1 MVAFRPAVALAAL
14 VVALASESRA
24 QAVIEGVL
32 WDSTRTLAP
41 LAGADVVLLSDGRT
55 ATTDRRGR
63 FRFENVQPGEHRV
76 GYGALWLDSIAAP
89 PAVASASVG
98 ARGTSRV
105 VLATASRSASQLS
118 ACGTLLPDDAG
129 LLLGEVRDAA
139 SFTAASDVIVAAR
152 WQERL
157 IGRNQNEV
165 REMATVDTTSAD
177 GRYVLCGVPVGIEV
191 TVLARHAD
199 GRATERMRL
208 LVDAAITA
216 RDLRIG
222 DEARLVRVSG
232 RVVGSNGAPMPN
244 ASVFASLAQDRPATT
259 DSAGNFALA
268 LPARSGQIFVRA
280 LGYQPALVPID
291 PLDETLDL
299 GDISI
304 APVGAVLDTVR
315 VTARPRTLDELGF
328 EERRRAGL
336 GGFVGE
342 EVLSRLPR
350 INATSVAQEMPP
362 WVRSSGGRFPVFLIR
377 RGIQFCS
384 PRFFVDGYDWGKSTE
399 GIDVDGILG
408 RAKRVE
414 AYKAGFA
421 PPRFNDFDG
430 CGSVVVWTR

>member
-1 MVAFRPAVALAAL
+1 MYTFRPAVALAAL
-14 VVALASESRA
+14 ALLLATESRA
-24 QAVIEGVL
+24 QAAIEGVL

-41 LAGADVVLLSDGRT
+41 LAGAEVVLLSDGRT

-98 ARGTSRV
+98 ERGTSRL
-105 VLATASRSASQLS
+105 VLATTSRNSAQLS
-118 ACGTLLPDDAG
+118 ACGTLLPEDAG

-139 SFTAASDVIVAAR
+139 QFTAASDVIVAAR
-152 WQERL
+152 WNERL
-157 IGRNQNEV
+157 IGRDQNEL
-165 REMATVDTTSAD
+165 REMATVDTTDAA
-177 GRYVLCGVPVGIEV
+177 GRYVLCGVPLGVEV

-199 GRATERMRL
+199 GRGTERMQL

-232 RVVGSNGAPMPN
+232 RVVGPDATPMPN
-244 ASVFASLAQDRPATT
+244 ASIFASLAQQRPTAT
-259 DSAGNFALA
+259 DSAGNFALT
-268 LPARSGQIFVRA
+268 LPARSGQLFIRA
-280 LGYQPALVPID
+280 LGYQPALVPIN
-291 PLDETLDL
+291 PLDDQLEL

-315 VTARPRTLDELGF
+315 VTATPRTLEEMGF

-342 EVLSRLPR
+342 ELLSRLAR

-399 GIDVDGILG
+399 GIDVDGILAH
-408 RAKRVE
+408 AKRVE